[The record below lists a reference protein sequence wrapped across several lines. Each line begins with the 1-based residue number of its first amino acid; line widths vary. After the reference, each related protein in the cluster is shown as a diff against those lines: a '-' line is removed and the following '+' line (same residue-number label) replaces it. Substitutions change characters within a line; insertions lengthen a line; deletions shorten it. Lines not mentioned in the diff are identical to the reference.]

1 MKQQLFTAVASVLAI
16 ASITATA
23 VAAPSSAET
32 RKARLAQAADPEAA
46 QPSPALPP
54 APAPAPA
61 PAPTQGPAPAPAPT
75 VTPAPPVAKGE
86 GADAI
91 AIETPPASSP
101 PTPGLLVRPYFLIAG
116 GLKYDVPKG
125 RPEETKQN
133 RVSTFALGRFGVKA
147 TWNDLVDAESELMAS
162 GGTSLHGAS
171 AYEGQ
176 AALQVRQ
183 QVLRLHHDAWKVE
196 VGRLIDEASVDY
208 FSAHVAE
215 TFLQD
220 TATRNPLLF
229 DGYNLGNGIRGQ
241 LELVK
246 GLRAAITFNAGNP
259 VATTSSLMVG
269 GSYPPFERFYTQP
282 QQAVGRDPNHFPDD
296 TFHMLVLTPS
306 LMFDTKYIDGRFAVQ
321 GFDVTTNTDKASQDD
336 IRGYNARGT
345 IRLKLLDGLLVP
357 FANAAYTRNDT
368 LVPNDLG
375 KRSADRY
382 QAINLGGGIDID
394 VARRFQCAYDCA
406 DGFGMQYQQVQ
417 YVVGEGLVTTNR
429 YANVGATFWI
439 VPNVSLGARFAFW
452 NTRQEGS
459 AATGE
464 TSGILALRFIMN

>member
-1 MKQQLFTAVASVLAI
+1 M
-16 ASITATA
+16 
-23 VAAPSSAET
+23 P
-32 RKARLAQAADPEAA
+32 R
-46 QPSPALPP
+46 
-54 APAPAPA
+54 
-61 PAPTQGPAPAPAPT
+61 
-75 VTPAPPVAKGE
+75 GE
-86 GADAI
+86 GGDAL

-101 PTPGLLVRPYFLIAG
+101 PQPGLLVRPYFLIAG
-116 GLKYDVPKG
+116 GLKYDVPRG
-125 RPEETKQN
+125 RPEETKQE

-183 QVLRLHHDAWKVE
+183 QVLRLHDGPWKLE
-196 VGRLIDEASVDY
+196 VGRFVDEASVDY

-229 DGYNLGNGIRGQ
+229 DGYNLGNGVRGQ
-241 LELVK
+241 IEFVK

-282 QQAVGRDPNHFPDD
+282 QQVVGRDANHFPDD

-306 LMFDTKYIDGRFAVQ
+306 IMVDTKYIDGRFAVQ
-321 GFDVTTNTDKASQDD
+321 GFDVTTNTDKESQDH
-336 IRGYNARGT
+336 IHGYNARGT
-345 IRLKLLDGLLVP
+345 LRLKLLDGLLVP

-368 LVPNDLG
+368 LVPNDLS
-375 KRSADRY
+375 KRAAERY
-382 QAINLGGGIDID
+382 QAVNLGAGIDLD

-406 DGFGMQYQQVQ
+406 DGLGIQFQQVQ

-429 YANVGATFWI
+429 YANVGATYWI

-452 NTRQEGS
+452 ETRQTGS

-464 TSGILALRFIMN
+464 KSGILALRFIMN